1 MNPGLTPMRGFAGR
15 FLLVLCAAVFT
26 AAPALAQ
33 PLQPVPALER
43 RVTDLTGTLAPAEQQ
58 QLEGRLA
65 AFEQEKGS
73 QIAVL
78 LVPTTQPETIE
89 QYAIRVAEQ
98 WQLGRKGVD
107 DGALLLVA
115 VQDRSLR
122 LEVGYGLEGV
132 LPDVIAKRIVSD
144 VITPYFRQGDYFGG
158 LSAGV
163 ERIIGVVEG
172 EPLPEPDRSWRGD
185 VAMGE
190 ALLPLLLIF
199 AVIGGGLFR
208 AIFGRVAGAA
218 VTGGLAGALVWVLAH
233 VLGIAVVA
241 GAITFV
247 IALLGGGGGG
257 GGWASGGR
265 GGRGGW
271 VGGLP
276 GGFGRGGGFGG
287 GGFGGLGGGF
297 GGGGASGSW

>member
-1 MNPGLTPMRGFAGR
+1 MCGFAGR
-15 FLLVLCAAVFT
+15 LLLVLCAAVLT

-33 PLQPVPALER
+33 PLQPVPPLER
-43 RVTDLTGTLAPAEQQ
+43 RVTDLTGTLTPAEQQ
-58 QLEGRLA
+58 QLEARLA
-65 AFEQEKGS
+65 AFEDQKGS
-73 QIAVL
+73 QVAVL
-78 LVPTTQPETIE
+78 LVPTTGPETIE
-89 QYAIRVAEQ
+89 QYAIRVAER

-115 VQDRSLR
+115 IQDRALR

-158 LSAGV
+158 LNAGIDRV
-163 ERIIGVVEG
+163 IGVVEG
-172 EPLPEPDRSWRGD
+172 EPLPEPERGWRGD
-185 VAMGE
+185 VAVGE
-190 ALLPLLLIF
+190 AMLPLLLIF

-208 AIFGRVAGAA
+208 ALFGRIAGAA
-218 VTGGLAGALVWVLAH
+218 VTGGLAGTLVWILAH
-233 VLGIAVVA
+233 VLGIAVFA
-241 GAITFV
+241 GIVTFL
-247 IALLGGGGGG
+247 IALLGGGGR
-257 GGWASGGR
+257 GGWTSGGR

-271 VGGLP
+271 VGGFP
-276 GGFGRGGGFGG
+276 GGLGGRGGFGG

>member
-1 MNPGLTPMRGFAGR
+1 MRGFAGR
-15 FLLVLCAAVFT
+15 LLLVLCAAVFT

-33 PLQPVPALER
+33 PLQPVPPLER
-43 RVTDLTGTLAPAEQQ
+43 RVTDLTGTLTPAQQQ
-58 QLEGRLA
+58 QLEQRLA
-65 AFEQEKGS
+65 AFEEQKGS
-73 QIAVL
+73 QLAVL
-78 LVPTTQPETIE
+78 VVPTTQPETIE

-115 VQDRSLR
+115 IQDRSLR

-158 LSAGV
+158 LGAGID
-163 ERIIGVVEG
+163 RIIGVVEG
-172 EPLPEPDRSWRGD
+172 EPLPEPERGWRGD
-185 VAMGE
+185 VAIGE
-190 ALLPLLLIF
+190 AMLPLLLIF

-208 AIFGRVAGAA
+208 ALFGRVAGAA
-218 VTGGLAGALVWVLAH
+218 VTGGLAGTLVWVLAH
-233 VLGIAVVA
+233 VLGIALFAGVV
-241 GAITFV
+241 TFV
-247 IALLGGGGGG
+247 IALLGGGGG

-271 VGGLP
+271 VGGFP
-276 GGFGRGGGFGG
+276 GGRGGFGG

>member
-1 MNPGLTPMRGFAGR
+1 MRGFAGR
-15 FLLVLCAAVFT
+15 PWILLCAAVLA

-33 PLQPVPALER
+33 VLQPVPALER
-43 RVTDLTGTLAPAEQQ
+43 RVTDLTGTLTPAQQ
-58 QLEGRLA
+58 QELEQRLA
-65 AFEQEKGS
+65 AFEEQKGS
-73 QIAVL
+73 QVAVL

-98 WQLGRKGVD
+98 WQLGREGVD

-115 VQDRSLR
+115 IDDRNLR

-144 VITPYFRQGDYFGG
+144 VITPHFRQGDYFGG
-158 LSAGV
+158 LGAGID
-163 ERIIGVVEG
+163 RILRVVEG
-172 EPLPEPDRSWRGD
+172 EPLPEPERGWRGD
-185 VAMGE
+185 VAIGE
-190 ALLPLLLIF
+190 AMLPLLLIF

-208 AIFGRVAGAA
+208 ALFGRIAGAA
-218 VTGGLAGALVWVLAH
+218 VTGGLAGTLVWILAH

-241 GAITFV
+241 GLVTFF

-257 GGWASGGR
+257 GRGGWASSGR

-271 VGGLP
+271 VGGFP
-276 GGFGRGGGFGG
+276 GGFGGRGSGGFGG

>member
-1 MNPGLTPMRGFAGR
+1 MRGFLGR
-15 FLLVLCAAVFT
+15 LLILCGAAVLA
-26 AAPALAQ
+26 AAPAVAQ
-33 PLQPVPALER
+33 QLQPVPALER
-43 RVTDLTGTLAPAEQQ
+43 RVTDLTGTLTAAQQQ
-58 QLEGRLA
+58 QLEARLA
-65 AFEQEKGS
+65 AFEEQKGS

-78 LVPTTQPETIE
+78 LVPTTEPETIE

-98 WQLGRKGVD
+98 WQLGRKGID

-115 VQDRSLR
+115 IGDRNLR

-163 ERIIGVVEG
+163 ERVIGVVEG
-172 EPLPEPDRSWRGD
+172 EPLPEPDRDWRGD
-185 VAMGE
+185 VALGE

-199 AVIGGGLFR
+199 AVLGGGLFR
-208 AIFGRVAGAA
+208 GIFGRVGGAA
-218 VTGGLAGALVWVLAH
+218 VTGGVAGLLVWVLAH
-233 VLGIAVVA
+233 VLGIAVIAALV
-241 GAITFV
+241 TFF

-257 GGWASGGR
+257 GGWASSGR

-276 GGFGRGGGFGG
+276 GGLGRGGGFGG